1 MESAKLSSKSQ
12 ITVPRNVRQHLRIG
26 KGDRIGF
33 EATQD
38 GRFIISKA
46 APAHKSD
53 GAARRRLGGKVP
65 QAPDL
70 AEALIRAV
78 REDDLRIRT
87 GR

>member
-1 MESAKLSSKSQ
+1 MESAKLSSKCQ
-12 ITVPRNVRQHLRIG
+12 ITVPQEVRQHLRIG

-46 APAHKSD
+46 TPTHKSD
-53 GAARRRLGGKVP
+53 GAARRRLAGKAPHLPELKTALV
-65 QAPDL
+65 QA
-70 AEALIRAV
+70 V
-78 REDDLRIRT
+78 QEDDQRIRT

>member
-12 ITVPRNVRQHLRIG
+12 ITVPRKVRQELRIG

-33 EATQD
+33 EATRD

-46 APAHKSD
+46 APTHRSD
-53 GAARRRLGGKVP
+53 GAARRRLEGDIP
-65 QAPDL
+65 PTPEL
-70 AEALIRAV
+70 AEVLMQTV
-78 REDDLRIRT
+78 REDDWRIRT